1 MNKVN
6 FITKPDVIYADCLSV
21 LLINPNSAITTQLQ
35 SILLK
40 SDVACNVYFYDEN
53 KASPEDIDWILKT
66 FKLANVCILDL
77 DQAGPELRQLS
88 SYLIAKPK
96 TYWLTNAEDSVY
108 NHISSNRVY
117 NLDFLSTIG
126 GYFETEQQ

>member
-6 FITKPDVIYADCLSV
+6 FITKPDIIYADCLSI
-21 LLINPNSAITTQLQ
+21 LLINPNSAVTSQLQ

-40 SDVACNVYFYDEN
+40 NDVACNVYFYDDS

-66 FKLANVCILDL
+66 FKLANVCIFDL
-77 DQAGPELRQLS
+77 DQSGPELRQLA
-88 SYLIAKPK
+88 SYIIAKPK

-108 NHISSNRVY
+108 NHLSRNRVY

>member
-6 FITKPDVIYADCLSV
+6 FITKPDVIYADCLSI
-21 LLINPNSAITTQLQ
+21 LLINPTSEVTSQLQ

-40 SDVACNVYFYDEN
+40 SDVACNVYFYDEK
-53 KASPEDIDWILKT
+53 KAAPEDIDWILKT
-66 FKLANVCILDL
+66 FKLANVCILNL
-77 DQAGPELRQLS
+77 DQAGPEVRQLS

-108 NHISSNRVY
+108 NHISSNRIY

>member
-108 NHISSNRVY
+108 NHISKNRVY